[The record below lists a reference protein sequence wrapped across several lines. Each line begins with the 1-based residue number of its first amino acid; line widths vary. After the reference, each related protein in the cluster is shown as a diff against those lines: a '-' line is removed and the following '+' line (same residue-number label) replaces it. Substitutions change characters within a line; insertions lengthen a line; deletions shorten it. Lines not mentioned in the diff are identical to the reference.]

1 MQFLIK
7 WGLKMEDYDD
17 GLGQAHQTDL
27 LRQQEIEE
35 TLGLFS
41 PVYVLP
47 SQQLT
52 AEIFYF
58 KSVEAI

>member
-1 MQFLIK
+1 
-7 WGLKMEDYDD
+7 MEDYDD
-17 GLGQAHQTDL
+17 GSGQSHQQDL

-47 SQQLT
+47 RQQLT
-52 AEIFYF
+52 AEIQYF
-58 KSVEAI
+58 KSMEVI

>member
-1 MQFLIK
+1 
-7 WGLKMEDYDD
+7 MEDYDD
-17 GLGQAHQTDL
+17 AVGQAHQEDL

-35 TLGLFS
+35 DLGLFS

-52 AEIFYF
+52 AEIFYY
-58 KSVEAI
+58 KSMEVI